1 MLVRMDDRR
10 WELIQMLIDAD
21 LNGKPLRPL
30 ASRRTLFGIKST
42 PEQVMDDVAREMEER
57 ARKRVAAAGT
67 QGDASAAESEA

>member
-1 MLVRMDDRR
+1 MLVRMDDRK

-21 LNGKPLRPL
+21 LNGKPLRPV

-57 ARKRVAAAGT
+57 ARRRIASDSA
-67 QGDASAAESEA
+67 QGEAPAAESEA